1 MELTASR
8 CLPRPGAAAS
18 RRRRE
23 LTEEEKQEIKE
34 AFDLFD
40 TDNDGALDYHE
51 LKVCSTRGAQRRAIR
66 SAFGP
71 AWICRWPCGRWAL
84 T

>member
-1 MELTASR
+1 
-8 CLPRPGAAAS
+8 
-18 RRRRE
+18 
-23 LTEEEKQEIKE
+23 
-34 AFDLFD
+34 
-40 TDNDGALDYHE
+40 LDYHE